1 MKLLVRVGVIALV
14 ALLIYWFSAPYARVQ
29 IQADPYEFQLVEQ
42 VWKSRPSSL
51 LLFLNSGSIA
61 GRLEGLPVSSVAVRR
76 QRPWNATIDVSIDAP
91 DLIVVQGKQTAAV
104 FLKLKRAYMITN
116 SPKTWKTMQVSGF
129 PSTSSAYLSTCL
141 EYATLLQE
149 LEKHQT
155 QLAVTSAYLSSSTGF
170 AVKLKDGKT
179 LIFGDGSAAESK
191 VQRGLAVI
199 GMASFKAKKIT
210 IDLRFDGQAVIPG
223 TP

>member
-42 VWKSRPSSL
+42 VWKSRPNSL
-51 LLFLNSGSIA
+51 LLFLNSGFIA

-91 DLIVVQGKQTAAV
+91 DLIVVQGKQAAAV
-104 FLKLKRAYMITN
+104 YLTLQRAYMITN

-129 PSTSSAYLSTCL
+129 PSTASAYLSTCL

-199 GMASFKAKKIT
+199 AMASFKAKKIT